1 MINIKTNLNITTCM
15 ITTVSCIIFVI
26 IYVNNRPESTLQYQN
41 NFNAKGDQKYREVT
55 KKKKEFINPMIRSAA
70 SFKTVSEYICKSDQE
85 KVKLFKTASFERR
98 SNKDLESIFYQLISN
113 PVGGRCANLQRFGGH
128 YMDGCHYW
136 DGHKFVCMPD
146 LINEIENNEC
156 LVYSF
161 GVSNDWSF
169 EKAMGDMGCKVLSF
183 DPTVDHP
190 NKLADNVWFEK
201 LGLGTQKDEELSL
214 DSFSSILHKN
224 RHENSSI
231 SYLKIDIEGE
241 EVNGLQHWFNSGALD
256 NVQQIGMEY
265 HLVNLRSTVNF
276 FKAIQQLYLKSD
288 FRLISFDINGCYG
301 KKHKDFPRLA
311 EIVLMRSSEFSFCDD
326 S

>member
-1 MINIKTNLNITTCM
+1 MINTKTNFNITTCM
-15 ITTVSCIIFVI
+15 ITTVICILFVI
-26 IYVNNRPESTLQYQN
+26 FYVNNSFNSTLQYQN
-41 NFNAKGDQKYREVT
+41 NLNIRKDQEYREMA
-55 KKKKEFINPMIRSAA
+55 KKTIEFINPMIKSIT
-70 SFKTVSEYICKSDQE
+70 SFLTVSDYICKSDQE
-85 KVKLFKTASFERR
+85 KVKLFKTANFERR
-98 SNKDLESIFYQLISN
+98 SNKDLQSIFYKLISN

-136 DGHKFVCMPD
+136 DGHKFVCMPE
-146 LINEIENNEC
+146 LINDIENNEC

-169 EKAMGDMGCKVLSF
+169 ERAMGDIGCKVLSF

-190 NKLADNVWFEK
+190 KQLADNVWFEK
-201 LGLGTQKDEELSL
+201 LGLGTQKDEKRSL

-224 RHENSSI
+224 GHKNSKI

-241 EVNGLQHWFNSGALD
+241 EVNGLQHWFNSGALN

-265 HLVNLRSTVNF
+265 HLQNVKSTVNF

-301 KKHKDFPRLA
+301 KKHNDFPRLA
-311 EIVLMRSSEFSFCDD
+311 EIVLMRSSEFSFCVD
-326 S
+326 